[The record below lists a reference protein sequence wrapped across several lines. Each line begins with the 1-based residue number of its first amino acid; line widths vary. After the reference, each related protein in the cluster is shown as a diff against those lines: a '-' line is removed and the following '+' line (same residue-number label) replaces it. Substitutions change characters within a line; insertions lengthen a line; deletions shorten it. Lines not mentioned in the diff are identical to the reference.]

1 MTKGTVIFFL
11 GILLVLVPY
20 LGIPLWW
27 KQIISVVLGI
37 LLISIGYSLRRR
49 DYLATI
55 AEDNHLSG
63 ETFVETT
70 PQLFAEKG

>member
-1 MTKGTVIFFL
+1 MTKGSIVFLL
-11 GILLVLVPY
+11 GILLILIPY

-27 KQIISVVLGI
+27 KQIISVALGVL
-37 LLISIGYSLRRR
+37 LVSIGYALRRK

-55 AEDNHLSG
+55 ADDHHLTSD
-63 ETFVETT
+63 TFVETT